1 LLLVA
6 CWMTIAAAVAV
17 GAIRLVLDFARQSR
31 APERPMMAFVAG
43 HHSED
48 EVYLTPVKM
57 QDFRLV
63 TGSPVYVEFKSIPYR
78 DLDVLEWYRRIHI
91 ADRIYK
97 EGDCVLL
104 ASLSAEEKVTHVV
117 WEKDSTALVCPGLVP
132 VYEDVAFGVYK
143 IDTK

>member
-1 LLLVA
+1 
-6 CWMTIAAAVAV
+6 
-17 GAIRLVLDFARQSR
+17 
-31 APERPMMAFVAG
+31 MMAFVAG
-43 HHSED
+43 HHSEG

-78 DLDVLEWYRRIHI
+78 DLDVLEWYRRINI

-104 ASLSAEEKVTHVV
+104 ASLAAEEKVTHVV
-117 WEKDSTALVCPGLVP
+117 WEKDSTAPLCPGLVP
-132 VYEDVAFGVYK
+132 IYEDAAFRVYK
-143 IDTK
+143 INTE